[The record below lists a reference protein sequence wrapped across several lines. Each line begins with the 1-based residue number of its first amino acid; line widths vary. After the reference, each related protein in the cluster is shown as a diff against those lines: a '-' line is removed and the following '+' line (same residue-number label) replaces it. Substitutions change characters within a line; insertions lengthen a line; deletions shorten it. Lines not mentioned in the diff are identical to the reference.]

1 MEVIDEDS
9 INRWIVPHLS
19 VGKRGPEPQ
28 ASAAEIFQAILY
40 RLKTGCQWRRLPVKE
55 FFSGR
60 LLSWQGVYYHFKHW
74 AADGSLREVWVELLR
89 SQRRL
94 LNLSCVQLDSE
105 PDPVQ
110 ERRGAC
116 GLPGQTGGQ
125 ELQQPLSLRQQGG
138 DAGLQPARLRGP
150 P

>member
-60 LLSWQGVYYHFKHW
+60 LLSWQGVYYHFK
-74 AADGSLREVWVELLR
+74 LRWSKKTAQFTCLTL
-89 SQRRL
+89 QDH
-94 LNLSCVQLDSE
+94 LS
-105 PDPVQ
+105 
-110 ERRGAC
+110 
-116 GLPGQTGGQ
+116 
-125 ELQQPLSLRQQGG
+125 PL
-138 DAGLQPARLRGP
+138 
-150 P
+150 